1 MGEEV
6 PPPISADSLRARDE
20 WQHAFPGS
28 TVVWEETAD
37 EGVGHGFDGI
47 DPSAM
52 ARAFFRTSSP
62 WAEVLAWYENLL
74 GTNGWFG
81 APVRTYWWRW
91 RRPDLPGERF
101 DLINRSHIPEGW
113 PGTLDPDEPL
123 AFEVLFQVSTRPGV
137 IPGESATFDA

>member
-6 PPPISADSLRARDE
+6 PPPISADSLQARDE

-81 APVRTYWWRW
+81 AQSR
-91 RRPDLPGERF
+91 
-101 DLINRSHIPEGW
+101 
-113 PGTLDPDEPL
+113 
-123 AFEVLFQVSTRPGV
+123 
-137 IPGESATFDA
+137 

>member
-1 MGEEV
+1 MGEDA
-6 PPPISADSLRARDE
+6 PPPITADSLRARDE

-52 ARAFFRTSSP
+52 TRAFFRTTRP

-81 APVRTYWWRW
+81 TPVRTNWWTW
-91 RRPDLPGERF
+91 RHPEREGERF
-101 DLINRSHIPEGW
+101 DLINGSHIPEGW
-113 PGTLDPDEPL
+113 PGTIDPEEPL
-123 AFEVLFQVSTRPGV
+123 AFEVLFRVSSRPGV